1 MTEDGNKKDNIILES
16 AKLDVNAVSKQNELQ
31 VQAGSIKGKK
41 SKGEIFKVTLII
53 LIVLYLVGNILG
65 GYVMLNFNYA
75 PFYFNSLRVLEDEVM
90 GKVGYITVD
99 AEKNTMY
106 GDNEKRY
113 FDAHQPGNYNKG
125 ATMTGSWDI
134 TGYPEVFPIS
144 QKYNPKLL
152 NTDELVKFDIANTK
166 NRFQF
171 CTLMNSDLIYSDLID
186 VTINK
191 FIPFTVVEKSKI
203 DNFFSCTDND
213 KVEEWVKT
221 LHTLIV
227 NVIKDFVKTHT
238 CTCKDYSQK
247 YYVKLNNGN
256 ICLSNDLDK
265 EIKKLLCEVN
275 KCNKNKIITQYE
287 VQNWFKRLGYANPKA
302 IDSLVLGKIYNW
314 ALFELS
320 DIEIKDLE
328 GISGF
333 KRLCDE
339 KEDAYTSCC
348 NKYKQQNKCE
358 SLDKAT
364 CTKIEKSLSKFDE
377 AIKFARIQYIYRAIS
392 IVFANLFTTNK
403 QYFPFSMDE
412 DPRNIFSKMFSIRT
426 PKESRTE
433 SIAILNSVLKKH
445 MKNTTCFS

>member
-1 MTEDGNKKDNIILES
+1 MTEAGDKKDDMILES
-16 AKLDVNAVSKQNELQ
+16 AKVDVDTTSKQNELQ
-31 VQAGSIKGKK
+31 VQTGSIKEKK
-41 SKGEIFKVTLII
+41 SRGEIFKVTLIT
-53 LIVLYLVGNILG
+53 LIALYLIGNILG
-65 GYVMLNFNYA
+65 GYVLLNFNYA

-90 GKVGYITVD
+90 GKNGYITVD

-125 ATMTGSWDI
+125 ATMTGSWDV

-152 NTDELVKFDIANTK
+152 NTDELVTFDIANTK

-171 CTLMNSDLIYSDLID
+171 CTLMNPNLVYSDLID
-186 VTINK
+186 VSINK
-191 FIPFTVVEKSKI
+191 VIPFGVVDRTAIE
-203 DNFFSCTDND
+203 NFFSSQDND
-213 KVEEWVKT
+213 RIEEWVKN

-238 CTCKDYSQK
+238 CKDHEQK
-247 YYVKLNNGN
+247 YYVKLDNGN
-256 ICLSNDLDK
+256 IQLSNDLDK
-265 EIKKLLCEVN
+265 EVKQLLASIEEY
-275 KCNKNKIITQYE
+275 NKNKTITQSE

-320 DIEIKDLE
+320 DVKIEDLQQ
-328 GISGF
+328 ISGF
-333 KRLCDE
+333 KHLCDE
-339 KEDAYTSCC
+339 REDAYTSCC

-364 CTKIEKSLSKFDE
+364 CAKIEKTLSKFDE

-392 IVFANLFTTNK
+392 IVFASLFTTNK
-403 QYFPFSMDE
+403 QYFPFSKDN
-412 DPRNIFSKMFSIRT
+412 DSRNVFSKMFSIRT
-426 PKESRTE
+426 PKESRAE
-433 SIAILNSVLKKH
+433 SIAILNSVLKKY
-445 MKNTTCFS
+445 MENKTYFSYE

>member
-16 AKLDVNAVSKQNELQ
+16 AKLDVNTVSKQNELQ
-31 VQAGSIKGKK
+31 VQTGFIKGKK
-41 SKGEIFKVTLII
+41 SKSEIFKVTLIT

-152 NTDELVKFDIANTK
+152 NTDELVEFDIANTK

-171 CTLMNSDLIYSDLID
+171 CTLMNPNLIYSDLID

-191 FIPFTVVEKSKI
+191 VIPFTVVEKTEI
-203 DNFFSCTDND
+203 DKFFSCKGED
-213 KVEEWVKT
+213 KIEKWVKT

-227 NVIKDFVKTHT
+227 NVIEDFVKTY
-238 CTCKDYSQK
+238 TCKDYSQK
-247 YYVKLNNGN
+247 YYVELDNGSIRLSDDLNKD
-256 ICLSNDLDK
+256 ITQLLDSIK
-265 EIKKLLCEVN
+265 EY
-275 KCNKNKIITQYE
+275 NKNKTITQCE

-320 DIEIKDLE
+320 DVEIKDLE

-339 KEDAYTSCC
+339 RNDAYTSCC

>member
-41 SKGEIFKVTLII
+41 SKGEIFKVTLIT

-152 NTDELVKFDIANTK
+152 NTDELVEFDIANTK

-171 CTLMNSDLIYSDLID
+171 CTLMNPNLIYSDLID

-191 FIPFTVVEKSKI
+191 VIPFTVVEKSEI
-203 DNFFSCTDND
+203 DKFFSCKGED
-213 KVEEWVKT
+213 KIEKWVKT

-227 NVIKDFVKTHT
+227 NVIEDFVKTY
-238 CTCKDYSQK
+238 TCKDYSQK
-247 YYVKLNNGN
+247 YYVELDNGSIRLSDDLNKD
-256 ICLSNDLDK
+256 ITQLLDSIK
-265 EIKKLLCEVN
+265 EY
-275 KCNKNKIITQYE
+275 NKNKTITQCE

-320 DIEIKDLE
+320 DVEIKDFE

-339 KEDAYTSCC
+339 RNDAYTSCC

-426 PKESRTE
+426 PKESRRE